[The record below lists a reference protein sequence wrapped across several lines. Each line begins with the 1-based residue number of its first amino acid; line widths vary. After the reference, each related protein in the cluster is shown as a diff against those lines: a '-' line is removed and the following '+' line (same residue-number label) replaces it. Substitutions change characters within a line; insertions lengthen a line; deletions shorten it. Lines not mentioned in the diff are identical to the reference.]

1 VKIVEIRDMS
11 TGDILTALDDAREE
25 LMRLRFQITTG
36 ELDDFNQLMYTR
48 KNISR
53 MMTVIRERQLKEEM
67 EGEAWTSVVE

>member
-67 EGEAWTSVVE
+67 EGEA